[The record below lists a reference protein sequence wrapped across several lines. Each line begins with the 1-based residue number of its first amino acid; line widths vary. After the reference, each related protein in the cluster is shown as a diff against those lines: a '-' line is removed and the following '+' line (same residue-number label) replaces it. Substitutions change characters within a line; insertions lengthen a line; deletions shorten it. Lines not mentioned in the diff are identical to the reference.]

1 MHKQFNPHIQCLRTT
16 QRIGPQMPQ
25 FQKQADNRVWKHS
38 AEAFEALEDDDEK
51 RAYTCTI
58 CLEPK
63 LIKEDLW
70 ILPCGHFFH
79 KNCIL
84 NWGRTKNTCPE
95 CRESFADADDRTLL
109 LREEN
114 KRRREGGGGAA
125 PRDAPRDAPLWD
137 SELDSDEEDSDDM
150 EEEEEEE
157 EDEEEEVPRINLV
170 EFIDRFHIRG
180 LDPAPVLRRFGV
192 GSGVLVTRS
201 RSSKTTVIAF
211 VFDYYVGQTV
221 YLLLW
226 DEWGTYSVH
235 ADNFQLAPDPDA
247 PQNIPQNSAEVAP
260 FVRPS
265 AYFNDGDTV
274 NTRIKY
280 VGEYIGTIE
289 DSYFEGGEGKNY
301 WVYTVYFHELAER
314 IVMPEFFLRPTT
326 PIHRDDRV
334 QIVRGPD
341 TGQHGKVIGPVI
353 GPVSQIVDLKMVR
366 LDSGST
372 KLYVF
377 NEVKKLG

>member
-1 MHKQFNPHIQCLRTT
+1 
-16 QRIGPQMPQ
+16 MPQ
-25 FQKQADNRVWKHS
+25 FQKDADARVWK
-38 AEAFEALEDDDEK
+38 EGMDEGDQV
-51 RAYTCTI
+51 YHCVV

-63 LIKEDLW
+63 KVKEDLW

-84 NWGRTKNTCPE
+84 NWGRTHNTCPE

-109 LREEN
+109 LREDN
-114 KRRREGGGGAA
+114 KRRHGGEGGAA

-157 EDEEEEVPRINLV
+157 DEEEVPRINLV
-170 EFIDRFHIRG
+170 EFIDRFNRTG
-180 LDPAPVLRRFGV
+180 VVAPVRRRFGV
-192 GSGVLVTRS
+192 GSGVLVI
-201 RSSKTTVIAF
+201 RSSSAKATVNAF
-211 VFDYYVGQTV
+211 AFDYYVGQTV

-274 NTRIKY
+274 NTRIY
-280 VGEYIGTIE
+280 GVGEDIGTIE

-301 WVYTVYFHELAER
+301 WVYTVYFPELVER
-314 IVMPEFFLRPTT
+314 IVIPEFFLRPTT

-341 TGQHGKVIGPVI
+341 TGQYGKVI

-366 LDSGST
+366 LDSGSI

-377 NEVKKLG
+377 NEVKKIGDDSD

>member
-1 MHKQFNPHIQCLRTT
+1 
-16 QRIGPQMPQ
+16 MPQ

-38 AEAFEALEDDDEK
+38 AEAFEALEDDEK

-137 SELDSDEEDSDDM
+137 SELDSDEEDSELDSDEEDSDDM

-157 EDEEEEVPRINLV
+157 DEEVPRINLV
-170 EFIDRFHIRG
+170 EFIDRFNRTG
-180 LDPAPVLRRFGV
+180 VVAPVRRRFGV

-201 RSSKTTVIAF
+201 SSAKATVNAF
-211 VFDYYVGQTV
+211 AFDYYVGQTV

-274 NTRIKY
+274 NTRIY
-280 VGEYIGTIE
+280 GVGEDIGTIE

-314 IVMPEFFLRPTT
+314 IVIPEFFLRPTT

-334 QIVRGPD
+334 QIVRGLD
-341 TGQHGKVIGPVI
+341 TGQYGKVI

-366 LDSGST
+366 LDSGSI

-377 NEVKKLG
+377 NEVKKIGDDSD